1 MGSKKRDNNMSV
13 TEDTVKI
20 VEAPVDESFAGETIA
35 DAAPDAT
42 AEATAAEKAIEA
54 KAAKRGRTR
63 SAKYR
68 AMRSQVDKTKLY
80 DPFAAIELLKRLSYS
95 KFDGTVEAHAVVR
108 EEGISAPVSFP
119 HSTGRAIRVA
129 VASDELL
136 AKIGEGVID
145 FDVLVSTAEFMPKL
159 TRHAK
164 VLGPKGLMPNP
175 KNGTLTTNPEK
186 KKKELEA
193 GTVTIKTEKKA
204 PLIHVSLG
212 KTSLETKALVENL
225 ESLLK
230 AFKGKVLKLT
240 MCTSMSPSLKV
251 MVE

>member
-1 MGSKKRDNNMSV
+1 MGSKRKDTDMSAN
-13 TEDTVKI
+13 EDVVKI
-20 VEAPVDESFAGETIA
+20 VEAPVEEPQMGDEAGTEV
-35 DAAPDAT
+35 AT
-42 AEATAAEKAIEA
+42 PEA
-54 KAAKRGRTR
+54 KVSKQGRVR
-63 SAKYR
+63 SAKYK

-80 DPFAAIELLKRLSYS
+80 DAFAAIELLKRLSYS
-95 KFDGTVEAHAVVR
+95 KFDGTLEAHAIVK

-119 HSTGRAIRVA
+119 HSTGRAIKVA

-136 AKIGEGVID
+136 AKIAEGVID
-145 FDVLVSTAEFMPKL
+145 FDVLVSTPEFMPKL

-175 KNGTLTTNPEK
+175 KSGTLTTNPEK

-204 PLIHVSLG
+204 PLIHISLG
-212 KTSLETKALVENL
+212 KLSMDTKALVENL
-225 ESLLK
+225 ESFLK
-230 AFKGKVLKLT
+230 AFKGKVLKLS
-240 MCTSMSPSLKV
+240 MAASMSPSLKV